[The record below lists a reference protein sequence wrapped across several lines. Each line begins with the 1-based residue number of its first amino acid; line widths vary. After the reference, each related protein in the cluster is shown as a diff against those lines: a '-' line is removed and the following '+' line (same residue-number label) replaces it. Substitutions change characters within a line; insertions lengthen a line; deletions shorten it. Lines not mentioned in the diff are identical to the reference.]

1 MVLPA
6 LWLLIGALI
15 AASLVKLAFLGGS
28 ASAREDN
35 PLKPTGEVP
44 AQTVPV
50 EVRDIENTLV
60 VEGTIEL
67 DPAKSA
73 LSPAEGTFVYSWVR
87 EGQAV
92 AAGERLFQIR
102 SEGEPVEIAEAI
114 EEAQPDARRKP
125 RAPIVPTAPRPT
137 YTNVVAP
144 VAGKVSGFAVALG
157 DPVSKGL
164 AIASVQPRTFKAV
177 GNITP
182 LDRYRLLNRPSTARV
197 TIKGGPKPFKCLQ
210 LAIGDAAAA
219 APSSG
224 GEGGEM
230 GGGEGGGEGD
240 AATTITCRVPERV
253 TVFDGLNMS
262 MDVAAG
268 AASEVL
274 AVPVTGVRGLLG
286 TGTVWVVGDDGLETE
301 RRVRL
306 GITDGKVVE
315 VRSGLKPGDNV
326 LRYVPGAPQG
336 EGDMEGMEGEVIY
349 R

>member
-1 MVLPA
+1 M
-6 LWLLIGALI
+6 
-15 AASLVKLAFLGGS
+15 
-28 ASAREDN
+28 
-35 PLKPTGEVP
+35 
-44 AQTVPV
+44 
-50 EVRDIENTLV
+50 
-60 VEGTIEL
+60 
-67 DPAKSA
+67 
-73 LSPAEGTFVYSWVR
+73 R

-102 SEGEPVEIAEAI
+102 SEGEPVETV
-114 EEAQPDARRKP
+114 EEAQPNARRKP
-125 RAPIVPTAPRPT
+125 RAPAPPAAPKPT

-177 GNITP
+177 GSITP
-182 LDRYRLLNRPSTARV
+182 LDRYRLLDKPSTSRV
-197 TIKGGPKPFKCLQ
+197 TIKGGPMPFKCLQ

-219 APSSG
+219 APSGS
-224 GEGGEM
+224 GEGGDM
-230 GGGEGGGEGD
+230 GGDMGGGEGD

-253 TVFDGLNMS
+253 TVFDGLTMS
-262 MDVAAG
+262 MDIAAG
-268 AASEVL
+268 AAIEVL

-286 TGTVWVVGDDGLETE
+286 TGTVWVVGDNGLETE

-315 VRSGLKPGDNV
+315 VTSGLKAGETV
-326 LRYVPGAPQG
+326 LRYVPGSSAD
-336 EGDMEGMEGEVIY
+336 EGGMEGGMEGEVMY